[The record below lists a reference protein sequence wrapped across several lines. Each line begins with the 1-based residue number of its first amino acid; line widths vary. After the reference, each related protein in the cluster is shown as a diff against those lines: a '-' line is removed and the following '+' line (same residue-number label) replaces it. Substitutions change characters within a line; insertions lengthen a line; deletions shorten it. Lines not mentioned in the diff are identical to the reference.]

1 MHKRRYTGTD
11 RREDVRALRRK
22 KNMLMNEIQTFV
34 NMWDD
39 GQYEDAALLLPTIEK
54 TMGQVRA
61 QAAGMI
67 DWQENGVLVSY
78 AD

>member
-1 MHKRRYTGTD
+1 MHKRKYTGQD

-22 KNMLMNEIQTFV
+22 KNMLANELQTFV

-39 GQYEDAALLLPTIEK
+39 GQCEDAALLLPTIEK
-54 TMGQVRA
+54 TMGQVKA
-61 QAAGMI
+61 HMAGMI

-78 AD
+78 AK

>member
-1 MHKRRYTGTD
+1 MHKRKYTAAD

-22 KNMLMNEIQTFV
+22 KNMLANELQTFV

-54 TMGQVRA
+54 TMGQVKA
-61 QAAGMI
+61 HMAGMI
-67 DWQENGVLVSY
+67 DWQQHGVLVSY
-78 AD
+78 VK